1 MFNAKLV
8 TVTSIKVD
16 GFAEA
21 KLGVVDT
28 SFETEME
35 AIAISL
41 L

>member
-1 MFNAKLV
+1 MFNARLV

-16 GFAEA
+16 GLAEA
-21 KLGVVDT
+21 KLRFVDT
-28 SFETEME
+28 SFETEIE